1 MPEISVDVAGRNYRL
16 ICGPGEEEHL
26 TGLARLID
34 AEASAL
40 SRGRQPMAND
50 RLMLMSALMVADRLY
65 EAEKRIEELEAE
77 LARAGGGAD
86 PAREAELAE
95 RLTALAQR
103 AEALAAGA
111 KGGNGRARR

>member
-16 ICGPGEEEHL
+16 ICGEGEEEHL

-34 AEASAL
+34 AEASQL

-77 LARAGGGAD
+77 LAQAGGGAD

-95 RLTALAQR
+95 RLSALARR
-103 AEALAAGA
+103 AEALAPKAQ
-111 KGGNGRARR
+111 GNGRARR

>member
-16 ICGPGEEEHL
+16 ICGPGEEQHL
-26 TGLARLID
+26 TGLAHLID
-34 AEASAL
+34 AEANAL

-77 LARAGGGAD
+77 LAQAGGGGG
-86 PAREAELAE
+86 AREAELAE
-95 RLTALAQR
+95 RLSALAQR

-111 KGGNGRARR
+111 RDGNGRARR